1 MPSTSPRYGIPN
13 FEMLK
18 TWIGR
23 PPEDDGPFWAL
34 NLMKYRAVAAYD
46 DGRDTTVSGREAD
59 DAYAPL
65 GPLAAVGAMVAFHGD
80 IERQRGSAPEWDR
93 VGIVRYPTRRAF
105 FEMQQR
111 DDFKRQH
118 THKEAGMEFTIVMSC
133 LPDAAMPPVAIPP
146 GVALVLRVARVGAG
160 QDLPAVPG
168 AVRVATFDVEGVIV
182 GDERTWSRVAFDAA
196 PTSQVVG
203 ALLDSTDGVD
213 EMFAM
218 ALAKPGIE
226 AITESIRTAPADDR
240 NAMPS

>member
-1 MPSTSPRYGIPN
+1 MASTSPRYGTPN

-23 PPEDDGPFWAL
+23 PPEEDGPFWAL
-34 NLMKYRAVAAYD
+34 NLMKYRVLADYG
-46 DGRDTTVSGREAD
+46 DGQASSVSGREAD

-80 IERQRGSAPEWDR
+80 IAGQRGSEPEWDR
-93 VGIVRYPTRRAF
+93 VAIVRYPTRAAF

-133 LPDAAMPPVAIPP
+133 LPDLDREPVATPP
-146 GVALVLRVARVGAG
+146 ETTLVLRVARVVGAA
-160 QDLPAVPG
+160 DLPDVDG
-168 AVRVATFDVEGVIV
+168 AIRLATFDVEGVIV

-196 PTSQVVG
+196 ATPAVTD
-203 ALLDSTDGVD
+203 ALLTTTTGTD
-213 EMFAM
+213 EMFGF
-218 ALAKPGIE
+218 ALARPGID
-226 AITESIRTAPADDR
+226 AIETSIREATR
-240 NAMPS
+240 S